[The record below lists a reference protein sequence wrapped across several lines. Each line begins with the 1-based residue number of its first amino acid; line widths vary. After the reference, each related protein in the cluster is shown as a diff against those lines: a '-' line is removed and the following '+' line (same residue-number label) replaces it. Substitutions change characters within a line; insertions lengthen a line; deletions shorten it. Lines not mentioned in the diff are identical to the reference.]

1 MNKPSAQE
9 LLDRIENKIS
19 QKKYKDSVHKITL
32 MTARDVIKK
41 ILENQEI

>member
-1 MNKPSAQE
+1 MNNPSAQE
-9 LLDRIENKIS
+9 LLYHIDNKIS

>member
-1 MNKPSAQE
+1 MNNPSAQE
-9 LLDRIENKIS
+9 LLDHIENKIS

>member
-9 LLDRIENKIS
+9 LLDHIDNKIS

-32 MTARDVIKK
+32 MTARDVIRK
-41 ILENQEI
+41 ILENEEI

>member
-9 LLDRIENKIS
+9 LLDHIENKIF